1 MHPRTLRT
9 VNPLSNDVL
18 TMWLQAI
25 TDLEVTMQTPGF
37 HVDMNDWVSKEPGGV
52 CSVCMAGAVMI
63 RRTSGIGTTANPCMC
78 DPKLASQLRSINS
91 MRAGEFGYAIED
103 LDLPYEEKRE
113 WWRAIAR
120 AQLYEDSH
128 LIREANYEW
137 DWVKLIRLLREAIE
151 RLRAEKYGPGASQ
164 PSVAGR
170 TSQWGRGV

>member
-1 MHPRTLRT
+1 MPPQTLRT
-9 VNPLSNDVL
+9 VNPLSDDVL

-25 TDLEVTMQTPGF
+25 ADLEVTMQTPGF
-37 HVDMNDWVSKEPGGV
+37 HVDMGDWVSREPGGV

-63 RRTSGIGTTANPCMC
+63 RRTSGIGTTANPRMC
-78 DPKLASQLRSINS
+78 DPKLARQLVSINS

-120 AQLYEDSH
+120 AKLHGHSY

-137 DWVKLIRLLREAIE
+137 DWVKLIRLLRGAIE
-151 RLRAEKYGPGASQ
+151 KLRVAKYGPGA
-164 PSVAGR
+164 